1 METYT
6 PANSINKDSIT
17 SSSVEN
23 HDIKILRDAN
33 RNFKLEIIDLK
44 QKLKAIYSLLTDNKD
59 NLIQE

>member
-44 QKLKAIYSLLTDNKD
+44 QKLKEIYSLLTDNKD
-59 NLIQE
+59 NLIQQ

>member
-6 PANSINKDSIT
+6 PANSINKDSII
-17 SSSVEN
+17 SSTDEN